1 MYLLRCRSEISIK
14 WTPLVLDK
22 SVHFM
27 EISTLLTVHL
37 KIKSLKLN
45 MNSTICHDFP
55 DPDLLQGPKD
65 GKIKE
70 NAKILHSKVLK
81 QGSLH

>member
-1 MYLLRCRSEISIK
+1 MCLLRSHSGITIT

-27 EISTLLTVHL
+27 ETSTLLRVHL

-65 GKIKE
+65 GKIEE
-70 NAKILHSKVLK
+70 NAKNFHSKVLK